1 MLSAFVLT
9 DGRLMQVRA
18 DAEEDLTR
26 KETIWIDLADPTE
39 EERELV
45 QSVFRLELPEDEEL
59 QNLQASARYYQ
70 DEHGVHIRSTF
81 IQNSDQTPSN
91 VTMSFTLHEGRLLTV
106 HDEDLTFLR
115 LFRMQARAGTVIVN
129 DAMDILLGCYELAVE
144 QDADVLEEMYKTLD
158 EVAALVL
165 SRDKHIT
172 SSVMRDNIERIAAQ
186 EDLNGKVRLD
196 LMDNRRALS
205 FLLRSRVVSPAHTQA
220 VKGILRDIES
230 LNGHTGFISDK
241 INFLMDALLG
251 MINLEQNKIIK
262 IFSIAAVVFLPPT
275 LVASIYGMNFDI
287 MPELRWPWGYPSAL
301 LLMIFAGAAPY
312 LYFRR
317 KGWLD

>member
-9 DGRLMQVRA
+9 EGRLMQVRA
-18 DAEEDLTR
+18 DVKEDLTH
-26 KETIWIDLADPTE
+26 KEIMWVDLADPTE
-39 EERELV
+39 KERELV
-45 QSVFRLELPEDEEL
+45 QSVFRFDLPEDEEL
-59 QNLQASARYYQ
+59 QDLQASARYYQ
-70 DEHGVHIRSTF
+70 DEQGIHIRSSF
-81 IQNSDQTPSN
+81 IQSSDEVPSN
-91 VTMSFTLHEGRLLTV
+91 VTLSFTLHEGRLLTV
-106 HDEDLTFLR
+106 HDDDLTILR
-115 LFRMQARAGTVIVN
+115 LFRMRARAGPGMVG

-144 QDADVLEEMYKTLD
+144 QDADVLEEMYMTLD
-158 EVAALVL
+158 QVAALVL
-165 SRDKHIT
+165 NRNKEIAGHI
-172 SSVMRDNIERIAAQ
+172 MRDNIERIAAQ

-205 FLLRSRVVSPAHTQA
+205 FLLRSRVMSHEKTEQ
-220 VKGILRDIES
+220 VKGILRDIDS

-275 LVASIYGMNFDI
+275 LVASIYGMNFEN
-287 MPELRWPWGYPSAL
+287 MPELRWPWGYPVAL
-301 LLMIFAGAAPY
+301 LLMTVAGAAPY

>member
-9 DGRLMQVRA
+9 DGKLMQVRA
-18 DAEEDLTR
+18 DAERDLTR
-26 KETIWIDLADPTE
+26 KEIIWIDLADPTE

-70 DEHGVHIRSTF
+70 DEYGVHIRSTF
-81 IQNSDQTPSN
+81 IQTSNATPSN
-91 VTMSFTLHEGRLLTV
+91 VTMSFTLHEGRLLTM

-165 SRDKHIT
+165 SREKHIT
-172 SSVMRDNIERIAAQ
+172 GGVMRDNIERIAAQ

-205 FLLRSRVVSPAHTQA
+205 FLLRSRAISPAHTQA
-220 VKGILRDIES
+220 AKGILRDIES
-230 LNGHTGFISDK
+230 LNGHTGFIFDK

-301 LLMIFAGAAPY
+301 LLMIVAGAAPY

>member
-9 DGRLMQVRA
+9 DGRLNQVRV

-26 KETIWIDLADPTE
+26 KETIWIDLACPTE
-39 EERELV
+39 EERDLV
-45 QSVFRLELPEDEEL
+45 QSVFRVELPEDEEL
-59 QNLQASARYYQ
+59 QDLQASARYYQ
-70 DEHGVHIRSTF
+70 DEHGIHIRSTF
-81 IQNSDQTPSN
+81 VQSSGEAPSN
-91 VTMSFTLHEGRLLTV
+91 VTLSFTLHEGRLLTV
-106 HDEDLTFLR
+106 HDDDLTFLR
-115 LFRMQARAGTVIVN
+115 LFRMKARAGSGMVG
-129 DAMDILLGCYELAVE
+129 DAVDILLRCYELAVE

-165 SRDKHIT
+165 NRNKEIT
-172 SSVMRDNIERIAAQ
+172 GRVMRDNMERIAVQ

-205 FLLRSRVVSPAHTQA
+205 FLLRSRMMSREQSQQ

-230 LNGHTGFISDK
+230 LNGHTGFIFDK

-275 LVASIYGMNFDI
+275 LVASIYGMNFES
-287 MPELRWPWGYPSAL
+287 MPELQWPWGYPLAL
-301 LLMIFAGAAPY
+301 LLMILAGATPY

>member
-9 DGRLMQVRA
+9 DGRLMQVRV
-18 DAEEDLTR
+18 DAEQDLTR
-26 KETIWIDLADPTE
+26 KETIWIDLAYPTE
-39 EERELV
+39 EEREMV

-59 QNLQASARYYQ
+59 QDLQASARYYQ
-70 DEHGVHIRSTF
+70 DEHGIHIRSTF
-81 IQNSDQTPSN
+81 IQSNDRAPSN
-91 VTMSFTLHEGRLLTV
+91 VTVSFTLHEGQLLTV
-106 HDEDLTFLR
+106 HDDDLTFLR
-115 LFRMQARAGTVIVN
+115 LFRMKARAGPGMVG
-129 DAMDILLGCYELAVE
+129 DAVDILLGCYELAVE
-144 QDADVLEEMYKTLD
+144 QDADVLEEMYMTLD

-165 SRDKHIT
+165 NRSKEIPGR
-172 SSVMRDNIERIAAQ
+172 VMRDNIERIATQ

-205 FLLRSRVVSPAHTQA
+205 FLLRSRMMSREQSQKI
-220 VKGILRDIES
+220 KGVLRDIES
-230 LNGHTGFISDK
+230 LNGHTGFIFDK
-241 INFLMDALLG
+241 INFLMDALIG

-275 LVASIYGMNFDI
+275 LVASIYGMNFAN
-287 MPELRWPWGYPSAL
+287 MPELQWPWGYPLAL
-301 LLMIFAGAAPY
+301 LLMILAATTPY

>member
-9 DGRLMQVRA
+9 DGKLMQVQVGA
-18 DAEEDLTR
+18 AEDLSR
-26 KETIWIDLADPTE
+26 KETIWIDLAYPTE

-59 QNLQASARYYQ
+59 QDLQASARYYQ
-70 DEHGVHIRSTF
+70 DEHGIHIRSTF
-81 IQNSDQTPSN
+81 IQNSDEIPSN

-106 HDEDLTFLR
+106 HDDDLAILR
-115 LFRMQARAGTVIVN
+115 LFRMRARAGPGMVG
-129 DAMDILLGCYELAVE
+129 DAVDILLGCYELAVE
-144 QDADVLEEMYKTLD
+144 RDADVLEEMYMTLD
-158 EVAALVL
+158 QVAALVL
-165 SRDKHIT
+165 NRNKEIAGP
-172 SSVMRDNIERIAAQ
+172 VMRDNIERIAAQ

-205 FLLRSRVVSPAHTQA
+205 FLLKSRILSREHTQE

-230 LNGHTGFISDK
+230 LNGHTGFIADK
-241 INFLMDALLG
+241 INFLMDAILG
-251 MINLEQNKIIK
+251 MINLEQNKVIK

-275 LVASIYGMNFDI
+275 LVASIYGMNFEV
-287 MPELRWPWGYPSAL
+287 MPELRWPWGYPLAL
-301 LLMIFAGAAPY
+301 LLMIMAGAAPY
-312 LYFRR
+312 LYFKR

>member
-9 DGRLMQVRA
+9 DGKLMQVQVGA
-18 DAEEDLTR
+18 GEDLSR
-26 KETIWIDLADPTE
+26 KETIWIDLAYPTE

-59 QNLQASARYYQ
+59 QDLQASARYYQ
-70 DEHGVHIRSTF
+70 DEQGVHIRSTF
-81 IQNSDQTPSN
+81 IQTSDESPSN

-106 HDEDLTFLR
+106 HDEDLAILR
-115 LFRMQARAGTVIVN
+115 LFRMRARAGPGMVS
-129 DAMDILLGCYELAVE
+129 DAVDILLGCYELAVE
-144 QDADVLEEMYKTLD
+144 QDADVLEEMYITLD
-158 EVAALVL
+158 QVAALTL
-165 SRDKHIT
+165 KRGKEIAGH
-172 SSVMRDNIERIAAQ
+172 VMRDNIERIAAQ

-205 FLLRSRVVSPAHTQA
+205 FLLRNRVLSREHTQE

-230 LNGHTGFISDK
+230 LNGHTGFIADK

-251 MINLEQNKIIK
+251 MISLEQNKVIK

-287 MPELRWPWGYPSAL
+287 MPELRWPWGYPLAL
-301 LLMIFAGAAPY
+301 LLMIVAGAAPY